1 MNRSDELLEK
11 MYSEN
16 RSFQREMWELVNDQ
30 KKEIKRLNS
39 QVERLNS
46 QVELMGRML
55 MMMGQQMG
63 LTQQQPTASTQGP
76 TMDEIVAAGKSK
88 NSAPLE

>member
-16 RSFQREMWELVNDQ
+16 RSFQREMWELVNNQ
-30 KKEIKRLNS
+30 KKEI
-39 QVERLNS
+39 QRLNS

-55 MMMGQQMG
+55 MKMGQQMG

-76 TMDEIVAAGKSK
+76 TMEEIVAAGKTR